1 MDPLAPLIDALHAEG
16 RLRVWSLVVTVMG
29 DAVQPRGGRIA
40 AARLQDLL
48 GRIGVEP
55 GALRTALSRLVA
67 DGWLIRERNGRTSH
81 YRLSGQGQAE
91 YGPAAA
97 AIYAAPGAEPECWT
111 IALGDDVGGISLGG
125 GLWLVAGNVPAEAAL
140 AVSGALTVSAEM
152 RETLCPPDRLA
163 TLERLATDLDA
174 LEGARL
180 DPQDAM
186 AARIILI
193 HRWRRIV
200 LRHGDLPDAVLPA
213 RLSGLRSRVGTVYH
227 ALLPTSERWLETG
240 DAPLPAADT
249 GLAHRFAGKPVA

>member
-91 YGPAAA
+91 YGPAAE

-111 IALGDDVGGISLGG
+111 IALGEDVGGIALGG

-140 AVSGALTVSAEM
+140 AVSGALKVGAGM

-163 TLERLATDLDA
+163 ALERLAADLDELDA
-174 LEGARL
+174 ARL
-180 DPQDAM
+180 GAQDAM
-186 AARIILI
+186 AARIMLI

-200 LRHGDLPDAVLPA
+200 LRHEDLPDAVLPE
-213 RLSGLRSRVGTVYH
+213 RLSGLRSRVGTTYH
-227 ALLPTSERWLETG
+227 ALLSASERWLETG

-249 GLAHRFAGKPVA
+249 GLAHRFAAKPVV